1 MHKRNF
7 RNGAARPFEPRDR
20 LVRARLQQMRVKT
33 SPSEGDRTLICD
45 QLFLGCFSNSGF
57 TRAFE
62 DERTALGW
70 NVFGRP
76 DFAKAVGIGLM
87 TAPGPLQVIV
97 PSIPNEAAGVYP
109 GIEVRSR

>member
-1 MHKRNF
+1 MPFARRGAGPCQKKRIKFATNY
-7 RNGAARPFEPRDR
+7 
-20 LVRARLQQMRVKT
+20 
-33 SPSEGDRTLICD
+33 
-45 QLFLGCFSNSGF
+45 FLGCFSNSGF

-70 NVFGRP
+70 NVFGRL

-109 GIEVRSR
+109 GIQVRSR